1 MSIVEAVQ
9 RLFTTPERRFKV
21 TDYVNE
27 MFTIQAEIDD
37 ITSALGSPA
46 APANI
51 DELVARRSTLQE
63 KLKIIAARK
72 AKAADEEY
80 KAKLEERR
88 EQFHRDLSE
97 PMGWLREH
105 LPRLRYELIRMREME
120 VRMEEDGTGRL
131 WTEITGGFPAGAPER
146 IQAAIAREVAGTD
159 WEELYTPPLLEK
171 FLPEGRA
178 YAKRRAEEQAAARQ
192 AAFDAALAAFERG
205 EGPDPRVTQYRV
217 RALG

>member
-1 MSIVEAVQ
+1 MSIVELVQ

-27 MFTIQAEIDD
+27 MFAIQGEIDD

-46 APANI
+46 PPANI
-51 DELVARRSTLQE
+51 DELVQRRAVLEE

-88 EQFHRDLSE
+88 EAFHRDLSE

-120 VRMEEDGTGRL
+120 HRMEEDGTGRL
-131 WTEITGGFPAGAPER
+131 WTDITNGFPSGAPER

-159 WEELYTPPLLEK
+159 WEECYTPPSLLK
-171 FLPEGRA
+171 GIIAGRE
-178 YAKRRAEEQAAARQ
+178 YAKKRAEEQAAARQ

-205 EGPDPRVTQYRV
+205 EGPDPRVHNYRV